1 MKGLYFLLGL
11 AIGAGAATLICKK
24 YYDGKIEE
32 EVESVKQAFKKTDPS
47 EDKPEPEPV
56 EKTVEHSTP
65 LQKNEGVKDLRDY
78 ANLLRKSGYNGPEKK
93 DPIYTIAPDEF
104 GEDEENYEQVS
115 LMFYADDVLCDEN
128 DEVMEDRENYIG
140 DALNHFG
147 EWEPDA
153 VYVRN
158 ELLHIE
164 YEILK
169 DERPFSEVSEDL
181 PKPVRI
187 KNGDNDT

>member
-11 AIGAGAATLICKK
+11 AVGAVSTALICKK
-24 YYDGKIEE
+24 YYDGKVEE
-32 EVESVKQAFKKTDPS
+32 EVESVKQAFKKTEPP
-47 EDKPEPEPV
+47 EEEPEPV
-56 EKTVEHSTP
+56 VKEVVHTLPPKSE
-65 LQKNEGVKDLRDY
+65 VKDLHDY
-78 ANLLRKSGYNGPEKK
+78 ANLLRKSGYSGPEKK

-115 LMFYADDVLCDEN
+115 LLYYADDVLCDEN

-158 ELLHIE
+158 ELIHIE

-169 DERPFSEVSEDL
+169 DERPFAEVSQDL

-187 KNGDNDT
+187 KNGDDDT